1 MCVCL
6 RDCDVWVCVH
16 MLSECECMPVN
27 VWCVCA
33 CGMRYVCA
41 TYMMCVDGDVCGVC
55 ASVVYVLQ
63 KTHLCKHVCVSV
75 STYVCGV
82 CGYLQH
88 VCIHMC
94 MYLLGLSR

>member
-55 ASVVYVLQ
+55 ASVVCVLQ
-63 KTHLCKHVCVSV
+63 KTHLCKHVCV
-75 STYVCGV
+75 
-82 CGYLQH
+82 
-88 VCIHMC
+88 
-94 MYLLGLSR
+94 